1 MDEATIAAFWQA
13 HPAHPCG
20 DTFVDADFADDYR
33 SFFKE
38 YDRFRYGQEH
48 HILEC
53 LDAIDFQDKRVLE
66 IGLGQGADSEQIIRR
81 GAIWSGIDLTRESAQ
96 RVLTRLKLNA
106 LPHAGVVC
114 GSALSLPFQDAS
126 FDIVFS
132 HGVLHHIPEIEKA
145 QGEIRRIL
153 KPGGELIAMLY
164 AKRKRLLTAALFFA

>member
-1 MDEATIAAFWQA
+1 MKRPLRHFGK
-13 HPAHPCG
+13 AHPCG

-114 GSALSLPFQDAS
+114 GSALS
-126 FDIVFS
+126 
-132 HGVLHHIPEIEKA
+132 
-145 QGEIRRIL
+145 
-153 KPGGELIAMLY
+153 
-164 AKRKRLLTAALFFA
+164 